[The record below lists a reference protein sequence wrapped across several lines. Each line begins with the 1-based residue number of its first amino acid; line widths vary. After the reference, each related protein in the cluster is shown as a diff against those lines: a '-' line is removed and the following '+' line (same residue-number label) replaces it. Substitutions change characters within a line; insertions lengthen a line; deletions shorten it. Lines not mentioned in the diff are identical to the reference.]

1 MAKKVAKFCERLK
14 AFFKKYL
21 FNPTWRCAS
30 CGREIFEDE
39 YFCKDCYKAL
49 PFNSGAICDH
59 CGRQTIA
66 SENYCSTCKN
76 VLVSLDKCRSV
87 FNYEGKIAFLIKQ
100 AKYENKK
107 YLLDYFASELTVL
120 YKNQSF
126 TTDIVTCVPMTK
138 KALKKRGY
146 NQSKILAQTF
156 AKNCNLPFIDC
167 LVKEKETSRQATLS
181 RQERRKNL
189 QGVFRVAKRKEI
201 KDKSVLL
208 IDDVTTTGSTA
219 EIIAK
224 RLKGAGAK
232 AVYLLTIASVPPID
246 KY

>member
-1 MAKKVAKFCERLK
+1 MAKICERIK

-21 FNPTWRCAS
+21 FNPTWRCLS
-30 CGREIFEDE
+30 CGKEIFEDE
-39 YFCKDCYKAL
+39 YFCKDCYNAL

-59 CGRQTIA
+59 CGRQTVA

-107 YLLDYFASELTVL
+107 YLLDYFANELTAL
-120 YKNQSF
+120 YKNCPF
-126 TTDIVTCVPMTK
+126 TADIVVCVPMTEK
-138 KALKKRGY
+138 SLKKRGY

-181 RQERRKNL
+181 REERRKNL
-189 QGVFRVAKRKEI
+189 QGVFRVAKRKEV
-201 KDKSVLL
+201 KDKCVLL